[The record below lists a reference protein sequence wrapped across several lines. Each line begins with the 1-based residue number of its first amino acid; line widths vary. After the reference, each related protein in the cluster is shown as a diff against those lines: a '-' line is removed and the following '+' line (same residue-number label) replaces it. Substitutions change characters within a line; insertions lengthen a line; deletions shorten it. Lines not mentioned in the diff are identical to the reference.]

1 MTLVGHPFERDSVK
15 SKSASMLA
23 TRPVRLSAI
32 LILAFGALS
41 YEAVMAQASTLTAQA
56 TVTKPDTTLAT
67 GTPTTATPATPQSNI
82 KPGDPSSLPPMKPL
96 ASLTGQ
102 SDFTRNERK
111 ILQAIERCAALHSVI
126 GASLQDSGEI
136 QTGQENAEYG
146 AYLAGVAIERRLET
160 AKLKPTAPRDNQNA
174 ALAKARSETI
184 AQVQVVIRHY
194 MVEMSRSTATT
205 EDGIPKIIQA
215 DLEICNALPKVV
227 SVTPASPQKPK

>member
-1 MTLVGHPFERDSVK
+1 MTHVGRPFELDSDK
-15 SKSASMLA
+15 SRSASTGA
-23 TRPVRLSAI
+23 TRLVRLCAI

-41 YEAVMAQASTLTAQA
+41 SDAVMAQASTLTAQA
-56 TVTKPDTTLAT
+56 PVTKPSGNQAT
-67 GTPTTATPATPQSNI
+67 GTSATPQSNI

-126 GASLQDSGEI
+126 GASLQDSGEM

-160 AKLKPTAPRDNQNA
+160 AQLKPTAPRDNQNA

-184 AQVQVVIRHY
+184 AQVQAVIRHY

-205 EDGIPKIIQA
+205 EDGIPKIVQA

-227 SVTPASPQKPK
+227 SVTPASLQKPK